1 MKKLPALLVLCLFAI
16 ANIQAQELPR
26 LSPRPSS
33 VMGIGEC
40 NVSLNGSWKFQ
51 TPSVKETG
59 IEVPGEWT
67 MQGFDVAEGETAVYT
82 RNFELPADWMNKR
95 IKIRFD
101 GVSSYGL
108 VKVNGQSIGEH
119 EGGMVPFE
127 LDITSAVKS
136 GQNELRVEVKAN
148 TISDRIGCIS
158 QYAVHTVGGLVRKVS
173 LYALPGINIA
183 SMDAVTVLDRS
194 YKNATV
200 NITAQ
205 VSNEIFGANET
216 AGANKTPVQAAISV
230 EYTLSDASGK
240 KVATSKVVAD
250 KQNNANT
257 QLKVGNAHL
266 WNPEKPYLYTLTTN
280 LLVDGKSVQVNQ
292 QKIGLRQVEIKGNLF
307 LVNGQKVKLHG
318 VNRHE
323 AHPLRG
329 RSLTPELCRKDAEI
343 FRAGNCNYIR
353 TSHYPP
359 SEEFLDACDELGLF
373 VECEAAITWIQ
384 HHASPIW
391 RHWNYEDEK
400 FQPYMVRANLDNIVG
415 NRRHPSII
423 IWSLGN
429 ESRWS
434 KLWAEVLKRAKSLD
448 PSRPTSFHDQCWG
461 GFNNAGS
468 KADVANYHY
477 PGINGPAACDT
488 MSRPTLF
495 GEYAHLSCYSRPE
508 LATDPGVRAAF
519 GKPLVQMYDSIYN
532 HKGCLGGALWS
543 GIDDIFHLPD
553 GRILGYG
560 PWGPVDGW
568 RREKP
573 EYIGMKKAY
582 TPFRLLDYT
591 CKFNEAKK
599 IYDVELNVENRYDFT
614 NLSEITIEYG
624 IRGEKLTPLKV
635 NIPPRS
641 KGKILINSN
650 MPQNQLYLKITDPR
664 GFVCA
669 EELLIGGET
678 PLDEH
683 AAFYSFSLEENNES
697 FIVFSKNKTQ
707 NFLINKVTGLI
718 SKATIKDKVIL
729 QQGPVFS
736 LVPMDWDDG
745 GKPNVA
751 GETYQNNIY
760 PTKNYPAYTL
770 FAKNIQAKKN
780 PDGTIEIKSEL
791 LFNGGSTGKITY
803 LFNMNNEVKVS
814 YEVTTNSDKEVRPRQ
829 YGMLMQVQKSFQTL
843 SWERNGEFSVYPE
856 YDIARTKG
864 TARLNANDLY
874 EVEAWRK
881 VPQGNWKEDANI
893 LGSVDFRSTKTQ
905 IKNASLTDDSGNGI
919 EIIGDGKKALR
930 AWLQD
935 GCIHL
940 LVADYNNGGS
950 EPFYGSP
957 FTSDRVQVKKDDVL
971 KGSVIFK
978 LK

>member
-1 MKKLPALLVLCLFAI
+1 MKKTILLSVCCLLAGTIAFAQTKPEI
-16 ANIQAQELPR
+16 PR

-33 VMGIGEC
+33 VAGINEC
-40 NVSLNGSWKFQ
+40 NLSLNGIWKFQ
-51 TPSVKETG
+51 TFSIKETQ

-67 MQGFDVAEGETAVYT
+67 MQGFDVAEGETAVYS
-82 RNFELPADWMNKR
+82 RNFNLPADWMNKR

-108 VKVNGQSIGEH
+108 VKVNGQTVGEH

-136 GQNELRVEVKAN
+136 GNNELLVEVRAN
-148 TISDRIGCIS
+148 TVSDRIGCIS

-173 LYALPGINIA
+173 LYALPEINIA
-183 SMDAVTVLDRS
+183 SMDAVTVLDKS
-194 YKNATV
+194 YKNATL
-200 NITAQ
+200 NITTQ
-205 VSNEIFGANET
+205 VANET
-216 AGANKTPVQAAISV
+216 AVQGAVTV
-230 EYTLSDASGK
+230 EYVLSDISGK
-240 KVATSKVVAD
+240 KVVSTKVNVDRQGNAD
-250 KQNNANT
+250 T

-266 WNPEKPYLYTLTTN
+266 WNPEQPYLYTLTTN
-280 LLVDGKSVQVNQ
+280 LLLNGKSVQINNQ
-292 QKIGLRQVEIKGNLF
+292 KVGLRQIEVKGNIF
-307 LVNGQKVKLHG
+307 LVNGKKIKLHG

-323 AHPLRG
+323 THPLRG

-391 RHWNYEDEK
+391 KHWNYQDKK
-400 FQPYMVRANLDNIVG
+400 FLPYMLRANLDNIVA

-429 ESRWS
+429 ESYWS
-434 KLWAEVLKRAKSLD
+434 ELWAEVFKTVKAAD

-461 GFNNAGS
+461 GFNNGGS
-468 KADVANYHY
+468 KADIANYHY
-477 PGINGPAACDT
+477 PGLNGAAACDT

-495 GEYAHLSCYSRPE
+495 GEYAHLSCYNRPE

-519 GKPLVQMYDSIYN
+519 GKPLVQMYDSMY
-532 HKGCLGGALWS
+532 HHDACLGGALWS
-543 GIDDIFHLPD
+543 GIDDIFHLAD

-573 EYIGMKKAY
+573 EYTGMKKAY
-582 TPFRLLDYT
+582 SPFRLLNYT
-591 CKFNEAKK
+591 WTYNEKK
-599 IYDVELNVENRYDFT
+599 KQEEIVLNVENRYDFT
-614 NLSEITIEYG
+614 NFSEIKIEYG
-624 IRGEKLTPLKV
+624 IFGEKQTILNV

-641 KGKILINSN
+641 KGTICIIPPGLQS
-650 MPQNQLYLKITDPR
+650 QLYLKVTDPR

-669 EELLIGGET
+669 EELLNNDNSFFIRSQ
-678 PLDEH
+678 D
-683 AAFYSFSLEENNES
+683 AIYSIDLEENDNA
-697 FIVFSKNKTQ
+697 FVVFNKDLNQ
-707 NFLINKVTGLI
+707 KFLISKVTGLI
-718 SKATIKDKVIL
+718 TKVTNQDKVVL
-729 QQGPVFS
+729 QQGPVFCM
-736 LVPMDWDDG
+736 VPMDWDDG

-751 GETYQNNIY
+751 GETYQNNVY
-760 PTKNYPAYTL
+760 PIKNYPLYTL

-780 PDGTIEIKSEL
+780 PDHRIEIQVEL
-791 LFNGGSTGKITY
+791 VFYGGSTGKITY
-803 LFNMNNEVKVS
+803 FFDVTEEVKVS
-814 YEVTTNSDKEVRPRQ
+814 YEIMMNTDKEMSPRQ
-829 YGMLMQVQKSFQTL
+829 YGLLMQLPKSFQKL
-843 SWERNGEFSVYPE
+843 SWIRKGEFTVYPD
-856 YDIARTKG
+856 YDIARTNG

-881 VPQGNWKEDANI
+881 VPQGAWKDDANI

-905 IKNASLTDDSGNGI
+905 IEEASLTDNSGNGI
-919 EIIGDGKKALR
+919 KIIGNGKQAIR
-930 AWLQD
+930 TWLQD
-935 GCIHL
+935 GCIQL
-940 LVADYNNGGS
+940 LIADYNNSGS
-950 EPFYGSP
+950 EPFQGSP
-957 FTSDRVQVKKDDVL
+957 FTSDRLKVKKDDVL
-971 KGSVIFK
+971 KGSVVFR